1 MDASIPLVA
10 KYHAALKAVDPA
22 AEPGFVS
29 LEGYMAGSLVVQA
42 LEQQGDLVTRAG
54 LLAAIREI
62 GMFDLGG
69 ISLSYGPAD
78 NQGMDEVFLT
88 VIQADG
94 SIKPVDRLT
103 R

>member
-1 MDASIPLVA
+1 MDTSVPLVA
-10 KYHAALKAVDPA
+10 NYHAALKGADPA
-22 AEPGFVS
+22 AEPGVVS
-29 LEGYMAGSLVVQA
+29 LEGYMVGTLLVQA

-54 LLAAIREI
+54 LLAPISEV
-62 GMFDLGG
+62 GTFDLGG
-69 ISLSYGPAD
+69 ISLSYGRDD
-78 NQGMDEVFLT
+78 NQGMDQVFLT